1 MLRTLTLVSA
11 LAFLIG
17 PAAAQQ
23 TPSSDCFMQWKDA
36 DADRNGVID
45 KGEAGGRSQGLTR
58 DQFLAECVKGAKL
71 QEPPGQPSQA
81 GIKDDFYKD
90 LGKGDLTKGTNP
102 FTEADARKRLETLGF
117 GEIVDLKLDDKGIW
131 RGTAVSKGERTPV
144 GLDAQGDVV
153 AQ

>member
-1 MLRTLTLVSA
+1 MSLLLTPA
-11 LAFLIG
+11 LG
-17 PAAAQQ
+17 QQ
-23 TPSSDCFMQWKDA
+23 TPSSDCFMQWKNA

-45 KGEAGGRSQGLTR
+45 KGEAGGQAQGLAR
-58 DQFLAECVKGAKL
+58 DAFLADCVKGAKL
-71 QEPPGQPSQA
+71 LEQPGQPSQA

-90 LGKGDLTKGTNP
+90 LGKGDLTQGKNP
-102 FTEADARKRLETLGF
+102 FTEQDARKRLETLGF
-117 GEIVDLKLDDKGIW
+117 GEVVDLELDAKGIW

>member
-1 MLRTLTLVSA
+1 MVSAVVVYAESA
-11 LAFLIG
+11 LA
-17 PAAAQQ
+17 QTK
-23 TPSSDCFMQWKDA
+23 TPSSECFNEWKSA

-45 KGEAGGRSQGLTR
+45 KGEAGGQAQGTTR
-58 DQFLAECVKGAKL
+58 DQFLASCVKGERL
-71 QEPPGQPSQA
+71 FEPKGQPSQA

-90 LGKGDLTKGTNP
+90 LGKGDLTQGKNP
-102 FTEADARKRLETLGF
+102 YTEADARKRLETLGF
-117 GEIVDLKLDDKGIW
+117 GEVVDLKLDDKGIW

>member
-1 MLRTLTLVSA
+1 MIRNIAMSA
-11 LAFLIG
+11 AFALSLA
-17 PAAAQQ
+17 PALAQQ
-23 TPSSDCFMQWKDA
+23 TESSECFIQWKST

-45 KGEAGGRSQGLTR
+45 KGEAGGKAQGTTR
-58 DQFLAECVKGAKL
+58 DQFLASCVKGEKL
-71 QEPPGQPSQA
+71 FEPQGQPSQA

-90 LGKGDLTKGTNP
+90 LGKGDLTRGKNP
-102 FTEADARKRLETLGF
+102 FTEADARKRFETLGF
-117 GEIVDLKLDDKGIW
+117 GEVVDLTLDDKGIW